1 MINKRRKNS
10 DWRKQDGSTVVTN
23 PEKVTTGSVTKETKV
38 KLNPTPKQK
47 LNIKMKTKKSKEDEQ
62 YSKAMT
68 EAVFKYQET
77 IELRKKNK
85 QTKGL

>member
-1 MINKRRKNS
+1 M
-10 DWRKQDGSTVVTN
+10 
-23 PEKVTTGSVTKETKV
+23 
-38 KLNPTPKQK
+38 
-47 LNIKMKTKKSKEDEQ
+47 KSKEDEQ